1 MIPVPQEID
10 VTGPEKVVKIRV
22 SELRGEG
29 DGRNVAG
36 KAQSLAGRQGP
47 PEIPVEIFR
56 RVAGEAF
63 GQIPEKGHGMDE
75 SLFKPQSVN
84 KWLES
89 RTWRTAC
96 QGSVYLAGN

>member
-36 KAQSLAGRQGP
+36 KAQSLTGRQGP

-89 RTWRTAC
+89 
-96 QGSVYLAGN
+96 